1 MKYHL
6 NLHLLEWLSSKQP
19 EMTCIDKDVEKEK
32 PLYTTGTA
40 TMENNMHVPQKI
52 KNRTTI

>member
-1 MKYHL
+1 
-6 NLHLLEWLSSKQP
+6 
-19 EMTCIDKDVEKEK
+19 MTCIDKDVEKEK